1 MCMIRLDVLVPC
13 ALLSAVAAGAGPY
26 HCPPS
31 CPAQAQPVAA
41 LGPGQTLR
49 TQSPSVRAE
58 REGEGRQFPSVLF
71 VHFVDCCIIAL
82 CSLLI
87 SVTQKSS
94 SHSELTISW

>member
-41 LGPGQTLR
+41 PGPGQTQDPGLR
-49 TQSPSVRAE
+49 
-58 REGEGRQFPSVLF
+58 VL
-71 VHFVDCCIIAL
+71 A
-82 CSLLI
+82 
-87 SVTQKSS
+87 SVTQKS